1 LVSGLM
7 VAERE
12 ALSPAMANGSCRMH
26 GGPSPGA
33 PKGVINTPTS
43 RDHALF
49 HRALLLVVSLVW
61 MAVLIGGAVL
71 VIFD

>member
-1 LVSGLM
+1 
-7 VAERE
+7 
-12 ALSPAMANGSCRMH
+12 MH